1 MSMDSDPRPPHP
13 PRDPND
19 PDAFSDEELRAAY
32 EAELARIRV
41 EDILIQ
47 TVVSLLNLGA
57 RRAGLTGAAEGEE
70 PDFEQVRLAIEG
82 TRALLPLVEPTLG
95 PDAKQV
101 RDALSQLQVA
111 YARSGTKP
119 PAAAAVDGDGAAK
132 DSPKPPPKPGD
143 PDSAVSSGRL
153 WVPGR

>member
-1 MSMDSDPRPPHP
+1 MSTDPGGPPP
-13 PRDPND
+13 PD
-19 PDAFSDEELRAAY
+19 PDNLSDEELRAAY

-41 EDILIQ
+41 DDVLVQ

-57 RRAGLTGAAEGEE
+57 RRAGLTGAAAGEE

-101 RDALSQLQVA
+101 RDALSQLQLA
-111 YARSGTKP
+111 FARSGAKVP
-119 PAAAAVDGDGAAK
+119 PGAPTAASAATEDEAK
-132 DSPKPPPKPGD
+132 DPAKAPPKPGD

>member
-1 MSMDSDPRPPHP
+1 MSTGAPPP
-13 PRDPND
+13 PGPND
-19 PDAFSDEELRAAY
+19 PDAYTDEELRAAY

-41 EDILIQ
+41 DDVLIQ

-57 RRAGLTGAAEGEE
+57 RRAGLTGAAESEE

-82 TRALLPLVEPTLG
+82 TRALLPLVDPTLG

-101 RDALSQLQVA
+101 RDALAQLQLA
-111 YARSGTKP
+111 YARSGATP
-119 PAAAAVDGDGAAK
+119 PPGAPKAAAGDAPA
-132 DSPKPPPKPGD
+132 DAPKAPPKPGD

>member
-1 MSMDSDPRPPHP
+1 MSTDPGAPPP
-13 PRDPND
+13 PDPND
-19 PDAFSDEELRAAY
+19 PDAYSDEELRAAY

-41 EDILIQ
+41 DDVLIQ

-57 RRAGLTGAAEGEE
+57 RRAGLTGAGDGEE
-70 PDFEQVRLAIEG
+70 TDFDQVRMAIEG
-82 TRALLPLVEPTLG
+82 VRALLPLVEPILG

-101 RDALSQLQVA
+101 RDALSQLQLA
-111 YARSGTKP
+111 FARSGAKA
-119 PAAAAVDGDGAAK
+119 PAAAPGASAPEDAAAAK
-132 DSPKPPPKPGD
+132 APPKPGD

>member
-1 MSMDSDPRPPHP
+1 MSTDPGAPPP
-13 PRDPND
+13 QDFDPQN
-19 PDAFSDEELRAAY
+19 PDNFTDEELRAAY

-41 EDILIQ
+41 DDGLIQ

-57 RRAGLTGAAEGEE
+57 RRAGLTGDADADG
-70 PDFEQVRLAIEG
+70 PDWEQVRLAIEG
-82 TRALLPLVEPTLG
+82 TRALLPLLETTLG

-111 YARSGTKP
+111 YARSGAKAP
-119 PAAAAVDGDGAAK
+119 APAAAERDPAT
-132 DSPKPPPKPGD
+132 PPKPGD

-153 WVPGR
+153 WVPGQ

>member
-1 MSMDSDPRPPHP
+1 MSTDPGGPPP
-13 PRDPND
+13 PDFDPQD
-19 PDAFSDEELRAAY
+19 PDNFTDEELRAAY

-41 EDILIQ
+41 DDVLIQ

-57 RRAGLTGAAEGEE
+57 RRAGLTGEPDAEG
-70 PDFEQVRLAIEG
+70 PDWEQVRLAIEG

-101 RDALSQLQVA
+101 RDALSQLQLA
-111 YARSGTKP
+111 FARSGAKASA
-119 PAAAAVDGDGAAK
+119 PAPSATDPAT
-132 DSPKPPPKPGD
+132 PPKPGD

-153 WVPGR
+153 WVPGQ

>member
-1 MSMDSDPRPPHP
+1 MSTDPGAPP
-13 PRDPND
+13 PND
-19 PDAFSDEELRAAY
+19 ADAYTDEELRAAY

-41 EDILIQ
+41 DDVLIQ

-57 RRAGLTGAAEGEE
+57 RRAGLTGVADGEE

-82 TRALLPLVEPTLG
+82 TRALLPLVEPGLG

-101 RDALSQLQVA
+101 RDALSQLQLA
-111 YARSGTKP
+111 YARSGAKVP
-119 PAAAAVDGDGAAK
+119 AGAPAAKSAAAPK
-132 DSPKPPPKPGD
+132 DAPTDPPKPGD
-143 PDSAVSSGRL
+143 PDSAVSTGRL

>member
-1 MSMDSDPRPPHP
+1 MTTDAGGMPPP
-13 PRDPND
+13 EDD
-19 PDAFSDEELRAAY
+19 DDLSGLSEEELRAAY

-41 EDILIQ
+41 DDVLVQ

-57 RRAGLTGAAEGEE
+57 RRAGLTGAADGEE
-70 PDFEQVRLAIEG
+70 SDFEQVRLAIEG

-111 YARSGTKP
+111 YARSGAKAP
-119 PAAAAVDGDGAAK
+119 PAAPASAGDGAK
-132 DSPKPPPKPGD
+132 DAPAQPPKPGD

>member
-1 MSMDSDPRPPHP
+1 MSTDPDAPPP
-13 PRDPND
+13 DPND

-41 EDILIQ
+41 DDVLIQ

-57 RRAGLTGAAEGEE
+57 RRAGLTGAAAGEE

-101 RDALSQLQVA
+101 RDALSQLQLA
-111 YARSGTKP
+111 YARSGAKP
-119 PAAAAVDGDGAAK
+119 PAAAAAEGVAPK
-132 DSPKPPPKPGD
+132 DAPQQPPKPGD

>member
-1 MSMDSDPRPPHP
+1 MSTDPGGPPP
-13 PRDPND
+13 PD
-19 PDAFSDEELRAAY
+19 PDNLSDEELRAAY

-41 EDILIQ
+41 DDVLVQ

-57 RRAGLTGAAEGEE
+57 RRAGLTGAAAGEE

-101 RDALSQLQVA
+101 RDALSQLQLA
-111 YARSGTKP
+111 FARSGAKVPPGAPTAAARRRSGDEAKD
-119 PAAAAVDGDGAAK
+119 PAAA
-132 DSPKPPPKPGD
+132 PPKPGD

>member
-1 MSMDSDPRPPHP
+1 MSTDPGATPPP
-13 PRDPND
+13 EGDIPD
-19 PDAFSDEELRAAY
+19 PDDLTDEELREAY

-41 EDILIQ
+41 DDVLIQ

-57 RRAGLTGAAEGEE
+57 RRAGLTGEAAPGED
-70 PDFEQVRLAIEG
+70 PDFEQVRLAIEA

-111 YARSGTKP
+111 YARSGAKPAAEAAAPDAP
-119 PAAAAVDGDGAAK
+119 PAA
-132 DSPKPPPKPGD
+132 PKPGD
-143 PDSAVSSGRL
+143 ADSAVSSGRL
-153 WVPGR
+153 WVPGQ